1 MITINVHPN
10 AKSISRRIMPSY
22 DVLEM
27 TDEHGNNRVTIFLSD
42 AVYEALLTC
51 LTGEVS
57 KLDADVAPTRQEG
70 GR

>member
-1 MITINVHPN
+1 MIIINVHPD

-22 DVLEM
+22 DVLEIV
-27 TDEHGNNRVTIFLSD
+27 DEHTASRVTIFLND

-51 LTGEVS
+51 LTGEVF

-70 GR
+70 G

>member
-1 MITINVHPN
+1 MIIINVHPD

-22 DVLEM
+22 DVLEL
-27 TDEHGNNRVTIFLSD
+27 TDEHGNRVTIFLND

-51 LTGEVS
+51 LTGEVFV

>member
-1 MITINVHPN
+1 MITINVHPD
-10 AKSISRRIMPSY
+10 AKSISRRVMPSY
-22 DVLEM
+22 DVLEL
-27 TDEHGNNRVTIFLSD
+27 TDEHGNRVTIFLND

-51 LTGEVS
+51 LTGEVF